1 MLDIWELD
9 RITIDYYYFKENCSY
24 HLLSLIEVAKPEIDL
39 LNNFSFVTIPVETI
53 KILNQKG
60 MILKERFSVSRINKI
75 YNLYNNL
82 NQTERIA
89 VDNALETEGKEN
101 IVFNIK
107 LNEESKIK
115 VLDFLIEYYLLD
127 EKKSSKILWLF
138 FVKYRS
144 QFNEK
149 VNYETTTPFQHSPL
163 NSHNTN
169 RFSFS
174 LSKMKNNLFF
184 TNLSIGLV
192 CMILRTIPVV
202 I

>member
-1 MLDIWELD
+1 IWELD

-184 TNLSIGLV
+184 T
-192 CMILRTIPVV
+192 
-202 I
+202 